1 MADTTLKRMSVMVPV
16 VIGLDLG
23 TTACKA
29 IALDAEGLV
38 VASAQ
43 RQYAL
48 ATPQPGWAVTAF
60 PF

>member
-1 MADTTLKRMSVMVPV
+1 MVPV

>member
-1 MADTTLKRMSVMVPV
+1 MSVMVPV